1 MLIGD
6 LSRSGF
12 PSPVMNFLGCW
23 PFSDAEVSIVLPEV
37 EDRRHVVLHP
47 VSPKHGSRYST

>member
-23 PFSDAEVSIVLPEV
+23 PFSDAEVSIVLPEA